1 MKKTSLRFA
10 HLFAGFA
17 LVALS
22 TGALTGCQPEG
33 CTDPMSDN
41 YDPKAKKNDGSC
53 VPWRDKFIAS
63 YSGINGCAGS
73 ANQDVSILIT
83 ESGTTEDGVVI
94 TVSGSGMVFTATVST
109 KTGLTIPDQQIN
121 YQGGTVNISGSGSLK
136 NETEL
141 TLDYELVSGPL
152 TVPCSVTGNQL

>member
-10 HLFAGFA
+10 NLIAGLA
-17 LVALS
+17 LVAVS
-22 TGALTGCQPEG
+22 ASVLTSCQPEG

-63 YSGINGCAGS
+63 YSGKNGCAGS
-73 ANQDVSILIT
+73 ADQDVSILIT

-94 TVSGSGMVFTATVST
+94 TISGAGLLFTGTVST

-121 YQGGTVNISGSGSLK
+121 YQGGVVHIAGSGSLK

-141 TLDYELVSGPL
+141 TLEYELTSGPL
-152 TVPCSVTGNQL
+152 TVPCSVNGNQL